1 MAEVAS
7 PCIKLCRLDAADY
20 CLGCGRSRMEI
31 AAWSRASAADKALIV
46 LRARERLELAVE
58 TAREN

>member
-1 MAEVAS
+1 
-7 PCIKLCRLDAADY
+7 
-20 CLGCGRSRMEI
+20 MEI